1 MGRVLDRE
9 LRCLTPEVQVL
20 CHAGYEL
27 GETDQHDLA
36 ALRARFGISTGS

>member
-1 MGRVLDRE
+1 

-27 GETDQHDLA
+27 GETDHHDLA
-36 ALRARFGISTGS
+36 VLRERFGVNTGS